1 MTNAFAQT
9 QASGYV
15 VEECLFS
22 LLVQFDCDVKFLH
35 QILDLLLAL
44 LQVLLDI
51 CSSFVAQM

>member
-15 VEECLFS
+15 VEEYLFS

-35 QILDLLLAL
+35 QILDLLSAL

-51 CSSFVAQM
+51 CSHL

>member
-35 QILDLLLAL
+35 QILDLLSAL

-51 CSSFVAQM
+51 CSHL